1 MGKYLYNSYIGIAFV
16 VTMFFLLGTTD
27 AEAQYLRERGL
38 VRQGNSSFERRN
50 YRTSL
55 NRYNQ
60 ALEHDSTSY
69 EALYNRA
76 NAHHQVR
83 RTNPQD
89 STLKAETT
97 YGYYEQIA
105 ADTLLSDM
113 QRAEVLRNLGESL
126 FSEEKYEAALNA
138 FRESLRLNPDDKET
152 KYDYVLTKRIV
163 DQKRQQQQNQQNQD
177 NNQQQDNQQDNQQNN
192 QNNQNQNQD
201 QEQKQNPDQ
210 NQDNKPQN
218 DKNQEGDNRDKEQ
231 ENNPQEGD
239 NKPEEGDAPQGDEP
253 RELKSD
259 QERMLDAIQAEEDK
273 TQDKLKE
280 KKRGVVIPGKK
291 NW

>member
-38 VRQGNSSFERRN
+38 VRQGTSSFERRN

-192 QNNQNQNQD
+192 QNTQNQNQA
-201 QEQKQNPDQ
+201 QGQKQNPDQ

-280 KKRGVVIPGKK
+280 KKRGVVSPGKK

>member
-16 VTMFFLLGTTD
+16 VTMFLLLGTTD

-218 DKNQEGDNRDKEQ
+218 DKYQEGDNRDKEQ